1 MTLKEQIPQVE
12 ELLNEIIRTLQ
23 TKGEDYAGEDVLSVF
38 KKVGYMTNLKPEQI
52 CLVMIGIKVARLSTL
67 FDSDSAPNN
76 ESVLDSVK
84 DLTSY
89 GVLLDGILKDKLNV
103 GI

>member
-1 MTLKEQIPQVE
+1 MTKQEQVIQVTDFFS
-12 ELLNEIIRTLQ
+12 EIGGTLES
-23 TKGEDYAGEDVLSVF
+23 KGEDYTGEDVLSVF

-103 GI
+103 DI